1 MHFVIESIT
10 NNLISCDTNG
20 IFTRDEYD
28 LLFNKAQEY
37 SKSLFDHFRNLVKN
51 KYIDD

>member
-1 MHFVIESIT
+1 MHFVFESVAY
-10 NNLISCDTNG
+10 NLVSCDTNG

-28 LLFNKAQEY
+28 LLFSKAQEY
-37 SKSLFDHFRNLVKN
+37 SKNLFDQFRNLVKN